1 MIASLALIFL
11 SGIAAASLCQ
21 RLRMPRLVGVLV
33 AGIAAGPF
41 ALNLLDASILSISAD
56 LRKIALVIIL
66 IKAGLSLDPAELKK
80 VGRPA
85 LLMSFLPASLEIA
98 AFALFAPCIFGISPV
113 EAALMGAVTA
123 AVSPA
128 VVVPKMVQL
137 MENRL
142 GTEKGVPQLI
152 LAGASLD
159 DVFVIVLFS
168 TFCNIAQGSSAS
180 AADFA
185 GIPLSILFGVLAGVA
200 AGTLLAL
207 LFEAAH
213 ARRRTVRNSAKTIL
227 VLGIA
232 FLLVALEDMLKA
244 RIPFSGL
251 LAVISM
257 ACCAASARRPFPSG
271 SLRNSASCGLLL
283 RSSCFS
289 SSAQR

>member
-11 SGIAAASLCQ
+11 SGMAAASLCQ
-21 RLRMPRLVGVLV
+21 GLRMPRLVGVLV

-98 AFALFAPCIFGISPV
+98 AFALFAPSIFGISPV

-168 TFCNIAQGSSAS
+168 TFCNASSA
-180 AADFA
+180 A
-185 GIPLSILFGVLAGVA
+185 IL
-200 AGTLLAL
+200 
-207 LFEAAH
+207 
-213 ARRRTVRNSAKTIL
+213 
-227 VLGIA
+227 A
-232 FLLVALEDMLKA
+232 F
-244 RIPFSGL
+244 FS
-251 LAVISM
+251 
-257 ACCAASARRPFPSG
+257 R
-271 SLRNSASCGLLL
+271 
-283 RSSCFS
+283 
-289 SSAQR
+289 

>member
-1 MIASLALIFL
+1 
-11 SGIAAASLCQ
+11 
-21 RLRMPRLVGVLV
+21 MPRLVGVLV

-98 AFALFAPCIFGISPV
+98 AFALFAPCIFGISTV
-113 EAALMGAVTA
+113 EAALMGAA

-244 RIPFSGL
+244 RIPLSGL

-257 ACCAASARRPFPSG
+257 ACVLRCKCPPTVSQRLSQKFGKLWIAAEV
-271 SLRNSASCGLLL
+271 LLFFL
-283 RSSCFS
+283 VGAAVDRVIRSRQVPKRF
-289 SSAQR
+289 